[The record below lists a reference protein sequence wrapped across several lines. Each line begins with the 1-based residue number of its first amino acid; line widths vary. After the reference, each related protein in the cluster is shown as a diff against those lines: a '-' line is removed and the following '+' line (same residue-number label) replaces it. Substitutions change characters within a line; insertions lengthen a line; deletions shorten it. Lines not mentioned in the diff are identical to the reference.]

1 VEPCT
6 YVRHYDTVTLSMEFD
21 GNFSGTIPGTGDVLD
36 FLEVESGFRFQVRPY
51 PGSPGSIPS
60 HPTHKSLWQ

>member
-1 VEPCT
+1 
-6 YVRHYDTVTLSMEFD
+6 MEFD